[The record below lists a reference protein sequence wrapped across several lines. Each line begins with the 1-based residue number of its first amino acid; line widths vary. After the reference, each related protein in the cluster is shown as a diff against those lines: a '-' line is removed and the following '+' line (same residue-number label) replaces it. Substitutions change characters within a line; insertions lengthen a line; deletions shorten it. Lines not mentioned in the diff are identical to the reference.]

1 MEYFKT
7 VILKDGRKCVLRNGT
22 EKDGQAVLDLFVST
36 HKQTDFLASYADECT
51 FTAESESLFLKN
63 KSESDDEIEIIAEI
77 DGKAVGSAG
86 ISRIGVKEKIRHR
99 AEFGISVDTEYQ
111 HIGIG
116 RALTRACIECAK
128 KAGYLQ
134 LELEVVSQNN
144 KAIALYESEG
154 FIVYGKNPRGFL
166 SRYTGWQ
173 ELTSMRKEL

>member
-1 MEYFKT
+1 MRT
-7 VILKDGRKCVLRNGT
+7 NARLPQSQSRV
-22 EKDGQAVLDLFVST
+22 
-36 HKQTDFLASYADECT
+36 
-51 FTAESESLFLKN
+51 FLKN

-154 FIVYGKNPRGFL
+154 FTVYGKNPRGFL
-166 SRYTGWQ
+166 SRFTGWQ
-173 ELTSMRKEL
+173 ELTAMRKEL